1 MLVSIVSPRFAT
13 SFWPNIGSSW
23 SAVMG
28 LLTTFN
34 IGRGDLEL
42 PQASLHHIFLKKHV
56 FFPCSAKKSLE
67 DGRRRCSPFF
77 LSDLLCFWCTWFFEV
92 YDNDIGDGF
101 PPWRFQIYIL
111 YLRDILV
118 TPRSN
123 FGSSKSHCRYPELSC
138 AMLTRCMTL
147 AVQPGKLDFEAFR
160 GGFFLL
166 LFEKYLKSNT
176 KMLIQYTTA
185 CIICMHTFL
194 VYV

>member
-23 SAVMG
+23 STVMG
-28 LLTTFN
+28 LLMTFN

-42 PQASLHHIFLKKHV
+42 PQASLRHIFLKKHV

-67 DGRRRCSPFF
+67 DGHRRCSPFF
-77 LSDLLCFWCTWFFEV
+77 LSDLQCLWCSWFFEV

-111 YLRDILV
+111 YLRDI
-118 TPRSN
+118 
-123 FGSSKSHCRYPELSC
+123 GSSKSHCRYPELSC

-160 GGFFLL
+160 GGIFLL
-166 LFEKYLKSNT
+166 LFEKYLKSNA
-176 KMLIQYTTA
+176 KMIIQYTTA
-185 CIICMHTFL
+185 YIVCMRTFF

>member
-1 MLVSIVSPRFAT
+1 MSVSMLVSIVSPRFAT

-77 LSDLLCFWCTWFFEV
+77 PSVLPCFWCSWFFWSLGQWCRWWISPLKIPDLTLDPPSHTAGILSFPVPCWHVAWLLPCNLE
-92 YDNDIGDGF
+92 NLTLKPSEGDF
-101 PPWRFQIYIL
+101 SCYF
-111 YLRDILV
+111 LR
-118 TPRSN
+118 
-123 FGSSKSHCRYPELSC
+123 
-138 AMLTRCMTL
+138 
-147 AVQPGKLDFEAFR
+147 
-160 GGFFLL
+160 
-166 LFEKYLKSNT
+166 NT
-176 KMLIQYTTA
+176 
-185 CIICMHTFL
+185 
-194 VYV
+194 